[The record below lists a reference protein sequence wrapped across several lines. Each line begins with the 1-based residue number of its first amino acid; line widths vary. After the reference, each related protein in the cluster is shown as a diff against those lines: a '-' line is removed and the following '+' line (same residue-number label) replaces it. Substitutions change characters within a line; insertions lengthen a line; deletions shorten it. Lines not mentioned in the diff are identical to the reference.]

1 MTNTTATST
10 TTTSTSARRAITIV
24 AAGLSLLAFTG
35 CSSLVEKATEKA
47 VEEGVERAVE
57 ADTGEDVEI
66 DFDADGNFSIETEDG
81 SFSFE
86 EDGSFELDTED
97 GTYTG
102 QADDDGYVINDDDGV
117 VVQADFDE
125 DHGSFSLETEDGSI
139 TSGTD
144 DEAWELWPTEIPRP
158 DYLAEGTVAGSQFD
172 DAGIWLTATGIADG
186 EPADA
191 IADYVAQLD
200 GFDDAGVDA
209 GENASVLSN
218 GTYSMTVVADPAAGY
233 AGDSIL
239 QVTVVTG

>member
-1 MTNTTATST
+1 MPN
-10 TTTSTSARRAITIV
+10 TTSTSTSTGGARRTITIV

-35 CSSLVEKATEKA
+35 CSSLVEKATEKV

-86 EDGSFELDTED
+86 EDGSFELDTDD
-97 GTYTG
+97 GTFSG
-102 QADDDGYVINDDDGV
+102 QADDDGYVINGDDGV
-117 VVQADFDE
+117 VVDADFNE
-125 DHGSFSLETEDGSI
+125 DDGSFTLETEDGSI

-144 DEAWELWPTEIPRP
+144 DAAWDLWPTEISRP
-158 DYLAEGTVAGSQFD
+158 DYIAERSVAGSQFD

-186 EPADA
+186 EPEDV

-200 GFDDAGVDA
+200 GFEAAEVDA
-209 GENASVLSN
+209 GENASVLTN
-218 GTYSMTVVADPAAGY
+218 GTYSMTVVADAAAGY

>member
-1 MTNTTATST
+1 M
-10 TTTSTSARRAITIV
+10 
-24 AAGLSLLAFTG
+24 
-35 CSSLVEKATEKA
+35 
-47 VEEGVERAVE
+47 EEGVERAVE

-97 GTYTG
+97 GSFTG
-102 QADDDGYVINDDDGV
+102 RTDDDGYVINGDDGV
-117 VVQADFDE
+117 VVEADFDE
-125 DHGSFSLETEDGSI
+125 DDGSFTLETEDGSI

-144 DEAWELWPTEIPRP
+144 DEAWALWPSEITRP
-158 DYLAEGTVAGSQFD
+158 DYIAEGTVAGSQFD

-186 EPADA
+186 APADA

-200 GFDDAGVDA
+200 GFEATSIEA
-209 GENASVLSN
+209 GENATVLTN
-218 GTYSMTVVADPAAGY
+218 GAYSMTVVADAAAGF